1 MDWAD
6 IRAGRMFQW
15 RKEMDRLDIPATQ
28 VFHLERSLSAVQV
41 ALPGLPSQEAT
52 AYLCV
57 FSSDKG
63 LRVALVLHLHTSR
76 RLAFYLREGVDA
88 PQREAGRLIE
98 EGVNFAES
106 LGFMLSNVDFR
117 KLATQQRSALWNSL
131 PLKNGVESS
140 ATVKADASGGE
151 EEPLPAAP
159 LSSSPEKSAASGV
172 PMHSSILSPPSVD
185 EAVVELSE
193 ETSPAPQA
201 KVDEIDEEVQAAAL
215 LSAAS
220 AETASP
226 LAEAV
231 LSTPPAHL
239 ELSISAPCKV
249 PDPANTLH
257 PDLPARQPAMRSRLP
272 KKTLR
277 AEDVT
282 ARRQKFLES
291 LGRFLASM

>member
-1 MDWAD
+1 
-6 IRAGRMFQW
+6 MFQW
-15 RKEMDRLDIPATQ
+15 RKEMDRLDIPAAQ

-57 FSSDKG
+57 FSADKG

-76 RLAFYLREGVDA
+76 RLAFYLRDGADA
-88 PQREAGRLIE
+88 PRQEAGRLID

-117 KLATQQRSALWNSL
+117 KLGAQQRNSLWISL
-131 PLKNGVESS
+131 PLKNGVEAS
-140 ATVKADASGGE
+140 ATEKADASGGE

-215 LSAAS
+215 LPAAS

-239 ELSISAPCKV
+239 EPSVEPSISAPCKV

-257 PDLPARQPAMRSRLP
+257 PDLPARQPAMRSRFP
-272 KKTLR
+272 KKPLR

>member
-1 MDWAD
+1 
-6 IRAGRMFQW
+6 MFQW
-15 RKEMDRLDIPATQ
+15 HKEMDRLDIPATQ

-57 FSSDKG
+57 FFSEKG

-76 RLAFYLREGVDA
+76 CLAFYLREGADA
-88 PQREAGRLIE
+88 PQREADRLID
-98 EGVNFAES
+98 EGANFAES

-117 KLATQQRSALWNSL
+117 KLGTQQRSSLWNSL

-140 ATVKADASGGE
+140 ATVQADIFGAGKE
-151 EEPLPAAP
+151 TLPAMP
-159 LSSSPEKSAASGV
+159 LHRSPEKPIAGGV
-172 PMHSSILSPPSVD
+172 PVHSPILSPPSVD

-193 ETSPAPQA
+193 ETSPTPRAP
-201 KVDEIDEEVQAAAL
+201 VEGIDEEVQATAL
-215 LSAAS
+215 LPAAS

-231 LSTPPAHL
+231 LSPPPAHL
-239 ELSISAPCKV
+239 EPSAEPSINPPCKV

-257 PDLPARQPAMRSRLP
+257 PDLPVRAPTMRSPAR
-272 KKTLR
+272 KKPLR
-277 AEDVT
+277 AEEVT
-282 ARRQKFLES
+282 ARRQKLLES